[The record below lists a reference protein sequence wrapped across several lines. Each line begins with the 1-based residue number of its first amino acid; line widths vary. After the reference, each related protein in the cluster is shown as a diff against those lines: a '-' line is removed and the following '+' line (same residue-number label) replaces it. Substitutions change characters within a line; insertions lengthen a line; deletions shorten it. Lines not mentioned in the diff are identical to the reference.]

1 MIDWYFI
8 FKIHLKA
15 IKSGYRKNKKGLRI
29 NVKIVEKN
37 EIIKNEI
44 RKNNL
49 LFKIIMKKIKEFG
62 FKAQIKS
69 YLFFYY

>member
-49 LFKIIMKKIKEFG
+49 LFKIRDIVEVKVGDEIIYF
-62 FKAQIKS
+62 
-69 YLFFYY
+69 YLK